1 MDTIARER
9 EREREMVGEVGR
21 NQTTVKSRQMVIRGH
36 RGDDIQNVNRTNQ
49 SDLVGH
55 KTDPRT
61 FEDCTRGMCVA
72 AATPGNFSAVEW
84 TFDML
89 FCSWI
94 LVRELRFGDEQHCPV
109 SFPAGF
115 AYNPLL
121 PFPSQ
126 WPEGAHGISC

>member
-1 MDTIARER
+1 M
-9 EREREMVGEVGR
+9 
-21 NQTTVKSRQMVIRGH
+21 KSRQMVIRGH

-61 FEDCTRGMCVA
+61 FVDCTRGMCVA

-94 LVRELRFGDEQHCPV
+94 LVRELRFGDEQHCHV

-115 AYNPLL
+115 AYDTPPHHPVAGGCAWYILL
-121 PFPSQ
+121 NMDRRIIV
-126 WPEGAHGISC
+126 AAISRDQMHRSELPRE